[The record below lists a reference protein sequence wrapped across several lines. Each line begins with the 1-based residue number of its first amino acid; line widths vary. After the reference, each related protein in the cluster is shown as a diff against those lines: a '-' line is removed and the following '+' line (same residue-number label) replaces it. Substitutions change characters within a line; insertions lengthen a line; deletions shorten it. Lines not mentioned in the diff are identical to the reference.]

1 MVTDKNSADLPLN
14 KKLNN
19 IKVKTNKICQGIFED
34 WINLEYKAKV
44 FPNPFIEKINL
55 ILPKEQVADVYL
67 FSASGELLLR
77 REKVSEIDG
86 IHTISMGSFPRGWYV
101 LQIDY
106 GSHSETHKLLK
117 R

>member
-1 MVTDKNSADLPLN
+1 MES
-14 KKLNN
+14 
-19 IKVKTNKICQGIFED
+19 Q
-34 WINLEYKAKV
+34 AKV
-44 FPNPFIEKINL
+44 FPNPFIEKVSL
-55 ILPKEQVADVYL
+55 ILPKDKVADLYL

-77 REKVSEIDG
+77 REKVSQIDG
-86 IHTISMGSFPRGWYV
+86 THTISMGSFPRGWYV

>member
-1 MVTDKNSADLPLN
+1 MEP
-14 KKLNN
+14 
-19 IKVKTNKICQGIFED
+19 Q
-34 WINLEYKAKV
+34 AKV

-55 ILPKEQVADVYL
+55 ILPKDKAADLYL
-67 FSASGELLLR
+67 FSASGELLIK
-77 REKVSEIDG
+77 REKVSDIDG
-86 IHTISMGSFPRGWYV
+86 IHNISMGSFPRGWYV